1 MPDKRRRI
9 VDVEPVS
16 KGTSALQP
24 TSLNKGLLI
33 PQGAEKCLNGCN
45 FVFTGELPNLSRLR
59 AKQLVEQLG
68 GHVTLVPDKF
78 TTHAVLGCGVSR
90 IKITTLDRLK
100 PVTLPAP
107 LEETVGQDVVQDHPE
122 VVAPSED
129 IVQVTGNTR
138 TEQSWPFNEP
148 PNLVRHV
155 PNANQT
161 EQIGAPIKDEPSDAS
176 PAIDAPPTVNMTLRR
191 QYAESW
197 GTPQVKRGELT
208 KIKFG
213 VNYEKG
219 ESRLVKHEIRRRGGK
234 VVRIS
239 EADIFVED
247 SYHFAQGRP
256 PPPQTSNSRISRA
269 QARYEDLIAQRNAFV
284 AVRNRRLEKA
294 KRNIRYYDSD
304 FEETPEIEPPVDN
317 EERSFRPPSSAVP
330 PIMDEVASDG
340 YASSCDEHEIHHAI
354 IHTTKRMKP
363 AKVKKGYLIQ
373 AKMVLRGPNGTTV
386 NAINGKPG
394 VTRTLRVP
402 ANTSFRQLTDVLNT
416 AFGWAG
422 DKEWDF
428 LIASNLGKWSNLE
441 PPPAQFVARVK
452 KNVTTSILDRV
463 DVEREAYIR
472 AREIRLFDG
481 VVINHGSVKT
491 SRSGTTITQAVT
503 GHIRS
508 PFLGKPTTDF
518 SKHRKYWCIAGEG
531 HAHPED
537 HPGKLTNGEA
547 RPTCGHGIRPRS
559 IRS

>member
-1 MPDKRRRI
+1 M
-9 VDVEPVS
+9 E
-16 KGTSALQP
+16 
-24 TSLNKGLLI
+24 
-33 PQGAEKCLNGCN
+33 
-45 FVFTGELPNLSRLR
+45 
-59 AKQLVEQLG
+59 
-68 GHVTLVPDKF
+68 
-78 TTHAVLGCGVSR
+78 
-90 IKITTLDRLK
+90 
-100 PVTLPAP
+100 
-107 LEETVGQDVVQDHPE
+107 QDVVQDHPE

-247 SYHFAQGRP
+247 SYHFGVPHMHRILIYRPDWQMMSKQFFEAFPPLEVLSFTVDREDGSATTASAVESPCDAEPSGALGHVEGTTATAGPFSLNGHVTRTVPAQGRP

-284 AVRNRRLEKA
+284 AVRNRRLGKA
-294 KRNIRYYDSD
+294 KRNTRYYDSD

-340 YASSCDEHEIHHAI
+340 YASSCDEHEIHRAI
-354 IHTTKRMKP
+354 IHSTKRMKP

-373 AKMVLRGPNGTTV
+373 AKMVLRGPNGATV

-422 DKEWDF
+422 DKEWDL

-463 DVEREAYIR
+463 DVEREVYIR
-472 AREIRLFDG
+472 AREIRLFDVWG
-481 VVINHGSVKT
+481 RHQPRQCQTLQVWYNYHAGSHWAHQI
-491 SRSGTTITQAVT
+491 S
-503 GHIRS
+503 
-508 PFLGKPTTDF
+508 FLG
-518 SKHRKYWCIAGEG
+518 
-531 HAHPED
+531 
-537 HPGKLTNGEA
+537 EA
-547 RPTCGHGIRPRS
+547 NDRLFEASEVLVYGW
-559 IRS
+559 

>member
-1 MPDKRRRI
+1 
-9 VDVEPVS
+9 
-16 KGTSALQP
+16 
-24 TSLNKGLLI
+24 
-33 PQGAEKCLNGCN
+33 
-45 FVFTGELPNLSRLR
+45 
-59 AKQLVEQLG
+59 
-68 GHVTLVPDKF
+68 
-78 TTHAVLGCGVSR
+78 
-90 IKITTLDRLK
+90 
-100 PVTLPAP
+100 
-107 LEETVGQDVVQDHPE
+107 EETMGQDVVQDHPE

-138 TEQSWPFNEP
+138 TEQSWPFNEL

-161 EQIGAPIKDEPSDAS
+161 EQIGAPIKDEPNDAS

-208 KIKFG
+208 KVKFG
-213 VNYEKG
+213 VNYEKAKDSYRFGVPHMHRILNYRPDWQMMSKQFLEAFPPLEILSFTVDREDGSATTASAG
-219 ESRLVKHEIRRRGGK
+219 ESPCDAEPSGALGH
-234 VVRIS
+234 
-239 EADIFVED
+239 VEGTTATAGP
-247 SYHFAQGRP
+247 SSLNRHVTRTVPAQGRP

-294 KRNIRYYDSD
+294 KRNTRYYDSD

-317 EERSFRPPSSAVP
+317 ERSSFRPPSPAVP

-340 YASSCDEHEIHHAI
+340 YASSCDEHEIHRSI
-354 IHTTKRMKP
+354 INSTKRTKP
-363 AKVKKGYLIQ
+363 AKVKKGHLIQ
-373 AKMVLRGPNGTTV
+373 AKMVLRGPNGATV

-422 DKEWDF
+422 DKEWDS
-428 LIASNLGKWSNLE
+428 LIASSLGKWPNLE

-452 KNVTTSILDRV
+452 KSVTTSIFDRV
-463 DVEREAYIR
+463 WYNYHAGSHWAHQISFLGEVND
-472 AREIRLFDG
+472 RLFEA
-481 VVINHGSVKT
+481 
-491 SRSGTTITQAVT
+491 SRMEA
-503 GHIRS
+503 
-508 PFLGKPTTDF
+508 D
-518 SKHRKYWCIAGEG
+518 RKYWCIAGEG

-537 HPGKLTNGEA
+537 HPGKLDKWRGKTNLWAWDTTKINKETGLLEENSLHN
-547 RPTCGHGIRPRS
+547 R
-559 IRS
+559 